1 MTSPLVSVLVT
12 AYNAEPWIA
21 DTLASV
27 RAQSYANLELVV
39 VDDGSTDR
47 TLEIASSF
55 EHPRCTVIAQENQG
69 ACAARNRALSEASG
83 DFIQYLDADDLLAPE
98 KIEIQVQRLLQEP
111 NGTVASGPWVR
122 FYDASP
128 PPDRPAPNRDWH
140 DYTPASDWLLDS
152 WAQNGMFA
160 SFAWLTPRSVIEAAG
175 PWNERI
181 KRNQDGEFFARV
193 LLNAH
198 SIAFCGG
205 AWGFYRSGI
214 AGSVS
219 ARRGASLA
227 TSLFDTTELC
237 VQHLGALGDTP
248 DVRAAQAACW
258 EQFMF
263 EAYPL
268 SRSLAREA
276 EARANALGGGGRQP
290 DGGRLFRLLRDTIG
304 WKAAVRFQS
313 VWYRVRYNQG

>member
-1 MTSPLVSVLVT
+1 MSDPLVSVLVT

-27 RAQSYANLELVV
+27 SAQSYPNIELVM

-55 EHPRCTVIAQENQG
+55 EHPHLTVISQENQG
-69 ACAARNRALSEASG
+69 ACAARNRAFDIASG
-83 DFIQYLDADDLLAPE
+83 DLIQYLDADDLLDPE
-98 KIEIQVQRLLQEP
+98 KISLQVERLLQEP
-111 NGTVASGPWVR
+111 EGTLASGPWMR

-128 PPDRPAPNRDWH
+128 PSQRPAPNRDWH

-152 WAQNGMFA
+152 WAQGGMFA
-160 SFAWLTPRSVIEAAG
+160 SFAWLTPASLIETAG
-175 PWNERI
+175 PWNTSI

-193 LLNAH
+193 LLKAH
-198 SIAFCGG
+198 RIAFCED
-205 AWGFYRSGI
+205 AWGFYRSGLT
-214 AGSVS
+214 GSVS
-219 ARRGASLA
+219 GRKGADIA
-227 TSLFDTTELC
+227 QSLFETTQFC
-237 VQHLGALGDTP
+237 VQHLGTLGDTP
-248 DVRAAQAACW
+248 TVRTAQAAFW

-268 SRSLAREA
+268 DRALAREA
-276 EARANALGGGGRQP
+276 EARAQTLGGAGRQP
-290 DGGRLFRLLRDTIG
+290 DGGRLFKLLRDTLG

-313 VWYRVRYNQG
+313 MWYRVRYDQG

>member
-1 MTSPLVSVLVT
+1 MSSPLVSVLVT

-27 RAQSYANLELVV
+27 GAQSYPNLELVV

-55 EHPRCTVIAQENQG
+55 EHPRCTVISQENRG
-69 ACAARNRALSEASG
+69 ACAARNRALDNASG
-83 DFIQYLDADDLLAPE
+83 DLIQYLDADDLLAPQ
-98 KIEIQVQRLLQEP
+98 KVSLQVERLLQEP
-111 NGTVASGPWVR
+111 EGTVASGPWMR

-128 PPDRPAPNRDWH
+128 PPERPEPNHDWR

-160 SFAWLTPRSVIEAAG
+160 SFAWLTPASVIEAAG
-175 PWNERI
+175 PWNESI

-193 LLNAH
+193 LLKAH
-198 SIAFCGG
+198 RIAFCDD

-214 AGSVS
+214 TGSVS
-219 ARRGASLA
+219 ARRGVNIAQ
-227 TSLFDTTELC
+227 SLFDTTELC

-248 DVRAAQAACW
+248 TVRTAQAACW

-263 EAYPL
+263 EAYL
-268 SRSLAREA
+268 LDRTLAREA
-276 EARANALGGGGRQP
+276 EARAQALGGAGRQP
-290 DGGRLFRLLRDTIG
+290 DGGRLFRILRDTIG

-313 VWYRVRYNQG
+313 MWYRVRYDQG